1 MQDSFDIYGDGTGR
15 IEAIFKEYMEE
26 IKMLLKKF
34 IDIDITMKEVNYGI
48 FSSEEKLFVDNKIES
63 LSNGYQAII
72 RLFLEII
79 YIHKNKGNNKITV
92 VIDEID
98 EYLSSR
104 NKSNIVEF
112 LKNEFNEF
120 NWVITTH
127 SADVM
132 ASAKNFNLIILKNEN
147 YQCLDSND
155 FNTITDVQ
163 EIFRDL
169 YDKTIDDNKDDI
181 NITLRRLLSLKITGC
196 WGEIE
201 EQDLKKVES
210 NYLTTSQLFL
220 INQIKNW

>member
-1 MQDSFDIYGDGTGR
+1 
-15 IEAIFKEYMEE
+15 
-26 IKMLLKKF
+26 
-34 IDIDITMKEVNYGI
+34 MKEVNYGI